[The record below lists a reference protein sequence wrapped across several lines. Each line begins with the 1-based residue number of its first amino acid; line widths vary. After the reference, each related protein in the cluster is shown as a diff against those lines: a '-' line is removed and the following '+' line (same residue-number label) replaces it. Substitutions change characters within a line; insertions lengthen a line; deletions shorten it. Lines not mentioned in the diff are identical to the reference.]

1 MSVYMYAYV
10 CVHRNTTRCIKVV
23 CRGGNENICHL
34 NFIIRRHNA
43 QHLSIEHKVAT
54 ATTAA
59 QQQNTFKIFNTISA
73 YGTFYNNQQRTMC
86 GTSTFLLCTVLMLLF
101 VLGLNEWRHSICTR
115 ATTTTT
121 TEYPKIEKLL
131 LLLNIWQTMMAN
143 AECRKINPRKGWRK
157 HTQPQNPWGF
167 NNQPTEVCVRVC
179 VRCCCHSL
187 YCVVISRVQ

>member
-1 MSVYMYAYV
+1 MVHILKYLRMRSSEYQWVCIWMHMCM

-101 VLGLNEWRHSICTR
+101 VLGLNEWRHKHLYKSNNNNDDGV
-115 ATTTTT
+115 
-121 TEYPKIEKLL
+121 PKNRE
-131 LLLNIWQTMMAN
+131 AVAS
-143 AECRKINPRKGWRK
+143 AEHLTNDDGKCRM
-157 HTQPQNPWGF
+157 
-167 NNQPTEVCVRVC
+167 
-179 VRCCCHSL
+179 
-187 YCVVISRVQ
+187 